1 MGGRTGVVV
10 MVTAVSVLSIV
21 FIVIRVFNWEQGE
34 VDMMKQCDT
43 MTGMVELL
51 LTIYKQCT

>member
-1 MGGRTGVVV
+1 MMV
-10 MVTAVSVLSIV
+10 MVTTVSVLSIV

-34 VDMMKQCDT
+34 VDMKKQCDT

>member
-21 FIVIRVFNWEQGE
+21 FIVIRVFNWEQGKAI
-34 VDMMKQCDT
+34 MKKQCDT
-43 MTGMVELL
+43 MTRMVEPL
-51 LTIYKQCT
+51 LTIHKQCI